1 MLVLHTRIQSNCVSI
16 QYSQSQFAKD
26 TSSDTYL
33 HSIESCYVTVQII
46 SPVIVVPWKRRVS
59 WLCVLW
65 HIHEQF
71 HFTYLWIQSTTL
83 YSIWLVFSTKK
94 HSVSSAKPPVHP
106 LHTRTLIY
114 AMCCLVWKQV
124 LLYRA
129 SPSPFFFNWGRPEF
143 IFVLR
148 QTGAHTYFWVLS
160 DRTSHIRIF
169 VPIFHV
175 STPISIIS
183 IYWYV
188 YFFELLSLIS
198 KSSKTIIFKWKWIDT
213 FWIIERMP
221 ACHLLLYCSTVLY
234 VSILYVS
241 YTVRGRYHPVTS
253 FV

>member
-1 MLVLHTRIQSNCVSI
+1 MFSKSV
-16 QYSQSQFAKD
+16 FAKD

-33 HSIESCYVTVQII
+33 HSIDSCYVTVQII

-83 YSIWLVFSTKK
+83 YSIWLVFSTKNTVWVLRSPQYIPCI
-94 HSVSSAKPPVHP
+94 HVHWSM
-106 LHTRTLIY
+106 LCVAWYGSWSCRTEHHHPHF
-114 AMCCLVWKQV
+114 CLV
-124 LLYRA
+124 A
-129 SPSPFFFNWGRPEF
+129 PFRDVRFFLNWGRPEF
-143 IFVLR
+143 RVWFVFVLR

-234 VSILYVS
+234 VSILYH
-241 YTVRGRYHPVTS
+241 TLRGRYHPTTS
-253 FV
+253 FL